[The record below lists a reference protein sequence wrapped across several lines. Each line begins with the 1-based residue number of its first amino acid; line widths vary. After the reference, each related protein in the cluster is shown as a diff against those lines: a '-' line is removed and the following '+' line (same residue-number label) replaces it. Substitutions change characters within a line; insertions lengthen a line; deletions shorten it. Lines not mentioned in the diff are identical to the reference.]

1 MIHVYV
7 CRKVIKKNWSPK
19 DKEKFIA
26 PTQEPYNNVSTC
38 PLIYV
43 GNVEHFTNVENY

>member
-1 MIHVYV
+1 MSMCVE
-7 CRKVIKKNWSPK
+7 KSFKKIGHQK

-43 GNVEHFTNVENY
+43 RNVEHFTNVENY